1 MSTTAITEAIKTL
14 AEAERIFNLQR
25 TEDEEFFLEWQTN
38 LPNLSDAE
46 KTELH
51 QLRKRYLY
59 QRSQSHLL
67 EQTVM
72 LLFAS
77 PLLAIAKGGCKQ
89 IAGFYDPPFQLRA
102 EESVQINLA
111 DSEEVL
117 QGRIDVLVLSNQL
130 WVVVLESKKTAISVL
145 SALPQTLAYLMANP
159 QPTQPS
165 FAMMTNGDDVLFV
178 KLALENNRKYALS
191 RIFSA
196 FVSNQEIYSIL
207 QILKTISQGFDSK

>member
-1 MSTTAITEAIKTL
+1 MSITAITEAIKTL

-46 KTELH
+46 KTELNK
-51 QLRKRYLY
+51 LRKRYLY

-77 PLLAIAKGGCKQ
+77 PLLAIA
-89 IAGFYDPPFQLRA
+89 GFYDPPFQVRA

-111 DSEEVL
+111 DSEEIL

-145 SALPQTLAYLMANP
+145 SALPQALAYLMANP
-159 QPTQPS
+159 QPSKPS

-178 KLALENNRKYALS
+178 KLALENNRQYALS
-191 RIFSA
+191 RVFSA
-196 FVSNQEIYSIL
+196 FVSNQEIYRIL
-207 QILKTISQGFDSK
+207 QVLKTISKGFDSK

>member
-1 MSTTAITEAIKTL
+1 MSITAITEAIKTL
-14 AEAERIFNLQR
+14 AEAEKIFNLQR

-46 KTELH
+46 KTELNK
-51 QLRKRYLY
+51 LRKRYLY

-77 PLLAIAKGGCKQ
+77 PLLAIA
-89 IAGFYDPPFQLRA
+89 GFYDPPFQVRA

-111 DSEEVL
+111 DSEEIL

-145 SALPQTLAYLMANP
+145 SALPQALAYLMANP
-159 QPTQPS
+159 QPSKPS

-178 KLALENNRKYALS
+178 KLALENNRQYALS
-191 RIFSA
+191 RVFSA
-196 FVSNQEIYSIL
+196 FVSNQEIYRIL
-207 QILKTISQGFDSK
+207 QVLKTISKGFDSK

>member
-1 MSTTAITEAIKTL
+1 MPTIAVTEAIKTL

-25 TEDEEFFLEWQTN
+25 TENEEFFLEWQTN
-38 LPNLSDAE
+38 LPNLSEIE
-46 KTELH
+46 KTELN

-77 PLLAIAKGGCKQ
+77 PLLAIA
-89 IAGFYDPPFQLRA
+89 GFYDPPFQVRA

-111 DSEEVL
+111 DSEEIL

-145 SALPQTLAYLMANP
+145 SALPQTLAYLMANT
-159 QPTQPS
+159 QPAKPS
-165 FAMMTNGDDVLFV
+165 FAMMTNSDDVLFV
-178 KLALENNRKYALS
+178 KLVLENNRQYSIS
-191 RIFSA
+191 RVFSA
-196 FVSNQEIYSIL
+196 FVSNQELYSVL
-207 QILKTISQGFDSK
+207 QILKSISKGFDSK

>member
-1 MSTTAITEAIKTL
+1 MPTIAVTEAIKTL

-25 TEDEEFFLEWQTN
+25 TENEEFFLEWQTN
-38 LPNLSDAE
+38 LPNLSEIE
-46 KTELH
+46 KTELN

-77 PLLAIAKGGCKQ
+77 PLLAIA
-89 IAGFYDPPFQLRA
+89 GFYDPPFQVRA

-111 DSEEVL
+111 DSEEIL

-159 QPTQPS
+159 QPAKPS
-165 FAMMTNGDDVLFV
+165 FAMMTNGDDVVFV
-178 KLALENNRKYALS
+178 KLVLEDSRQYALS
-191 RIFSA
+191 RVFSA

-207 QILKTISQGFDSK
+207 QILKSISGVFYRK

>member
-1 MSTTAITEAIKTL
+1 MPTIAVTEAIKTL

-38 LPNLSDAE
+38 LPNLSDTEKAE
-46 KTELH
+46 LN

-77 PLLAIAKGGCKQ
+77 PLLAIA
-89 IAGFYDPPFQLRA
+89 GFYDPPFQVRA

-111 DSEEVL
+111 DSEEIL

-145 SALPQTLAYLMANP
+145 SALPQALAYLMANP
-159 QPTQPS
+159 QPSKPS

-178 KLALENNRKYALS
+178 KLALEDSRQYALS
-191 RIFSA
+191 RVFSA

-207 QILKTISQGFDSK
+207 QILKSISGFFYRK

>member
-1 MSTTAITEAIKTL
+1 MSITAITEAIKTL

-46 KTELH
+46 KTELNK
-51 QLRKRYLY
+51 LRKRYLY

-77 PLLAIAKGGCKQ
+77 PLLAIA
-89 IAGFYDPPFQLRA
+89 GFYDPPFQMRA

-159 QPTQPS
+159 QPAQPS

-178 KLALENNRKYALS
+178 KLGLENNRQYALS
-191 RIFSA
+191 RVFSA
-196 FVSNQEIYSIL
+196 FVSNQEIYRIL
-207 QILKTISQGFDSK
+207 QVLKTISKGFDSK

>member
-1 MSTTAITEAIKTL
+1 MSITAITEAIKTL
-14 AEAERIFNLQR
+14 AEAEKIFNLQR

-46 KTELH
+46 KTELNK
-51 QLRKRYLY
+51 LRKRYLY

-77 PLLAIAKGGCKQ
+77 PLLAIA
-89 IAGFYDPPFQLRA
+89 GFYDPPFQVRA

-145 SALPQTLAYLMANP
+145 SALPQTLAYLMANT
-159 QPTQPS
+159 QPAKPS
-165 FAMMTNGDDVLFV
+165 FAMMTNSDDVLFV
-178 KLALENNRKYALS
+178 KLVLENNRQYSIS
-191 RIFSA
+191 RVFSA
-196 FVSNQEIYSIL
+196 FVSNQELYSVL
-207 QILKTISQGFDSK
+207 QILKSISKGFDSK

>member
-1 MSTTAITEAIKTL
+1 MSTIAVTEAIKTL

-38 LPNLSDAE
+38 LPNLSDTEKAE
-46 KTELH
+46 LN

-77 PLLAIAKGGCKQ
+77 PLLAIA
-89 IAGFYDPPFQLRA
+89 GFYDPPFQVRA

-111 DSEEVL
+111 DSEEIL

-145 SALPQTLAYLMANP
+145 SALPQALAYLMANP
-159 QPTQPS
+159 QPSKPS

-178 KLALENNRKYALS
+178 KLALEDSRQYALS
-191 RIFSA
+191 RVFSA

-207 QILKTISQGFDSK
+207 QILKSISGFFYRK

>member
-1 MSTTAITEAIKTL
+1 MPTIAVTEAIKTL

-25 TEDEEFFLEWQTN
+25 TENEEFFLEWQTN

-46 KTELH
+46 KTELN

-77 PLLAIAKGGCKQ
+77 PLLAIA
-89 IAGFYDPPFQLRA
+89 GFYDPPFQVRA

-111 DSEEVL
+111 DSEEIL

-145 SALPQTLAYLMANP
+145 SALPQTLAYLMANT
-159 QPTQPS
+159 QPAKPS
-165 FAMMTNGDDVLFV
+165 FAMMTNSDDVLFV
-178 KLALENNRKYALS
+178 KLVLENNRQYSIS
-191 RIFSA
+191 RVFSA
-196 FVSNQEIYSIL
+196 FVSNQELYSVL
-207 QILKTISQGFDSK
+207 QILKSISKGFDSK

>member
-1 MSTTAITEAIKTL
+1 MSSTAITEAIKTL

-25 TEDEEFFLEWQTN
+25 TEDEAFFLEWQTN

-46 KTELH
+46 KTELN

-77 PLLAIAKGGCKQ
+77 PLLAIA
-89 IAGFYDPPFQLRA
+89 GFYDPPFQVRA

-111 DSEEVL
+111 DSEEIL

-145 SALPQTLAYLMANP
+145 SALPQTLAYLMANT
-159 QPTQPS
+159 QPAKPS
-165 FAMMTNGDDVLFV
+165 FAMMTNSDDVLFV
-178 KLALENNRKYALS
+178 KLVLENNRQYSIS
-191 RIFSA
+191 RVFSA
-196 FVSNQEIYSIL
+196 FVSNQELYSVL
-207 QILKTISQGFDSK
+207 QILKSISKGFDSK

>member
-1 MSTTAITEAIKTL
+1 MSITAITEAIKTL
-14 AEAERIFNLQR
+14 AEAEKIFNLQR

-46 KTELH
+46 KTELNK
-51 QLRKRYLY
+51 LRKRYLY

-77 PLLAIAKGGCKQ
+77 PLLAIA
-89 IAGFYDPPFQLRA
+89 GFYDPPFQVRA

-111 DSEEVL
+111 DSEEIL

-159 QPTQPS
+159 QPAKPS
-165 FAMMTNGDDVLFV
+165 FAMMTNGDDVVFV
-178 KLALENNRKYALS
+178 KLVLEDSRQYALS
-191 RIFSA
+191 RVFSA

-207 QILKTISQGFDSK
+207 QILKSISGVFYRK

>member
-1 MSTTAITEAIKTL
+1 MSITAITEAIKTL
-14 AEAERIFNLQR
+14 AEAEKIFNLQR

-46 KTELH
+46 KTELNK
-51 QLRKRYLY
+51 LRKRYLY

-77 PLLAIAKGGCKQ
+77 SLLA
-89 IAGFYDPPFQLRA
+89 IAGFYDPPFQMRA

-117 QGRIDVLVLSNQL
+117 QGRIDVLVISNQL

-159 QPTQPS
+159 QPSKPS

-178 KLALENNRKYALS
+178 KLALENNRQYALS
-191 RIFSA
+191 RVFSA
-196 FVSNQEIYSIL
+196 FVSNQEIYRIL
-207 QILKTISQGFDSK
+207 QVLKTISKGFDSK

>member
-14 AEAERIFNLQR
+14 AEAESIFNLNR

-38 LPNLSDAE
+38 LPKLSDVEKAE
-46 KTELH
+46 LN

-77 PLLAIAKGGCKQ
+77 PLLAIA
-89 IAGFYDPPFQLRA
+89 GFYDPPFQVRA
-102 EESVQINLA
+102 EESVQITIA

-159 QPTQPS
+159 QPSKPS
-165 FAMMTNGDDVLFV
+165 FAMMTNGDDVVFV
-178 KLALENNRKYALS
+178 KLALEDSRQYALS
-191 RIFSA
+191 RVFSA

-207 QILKTISQGFDSK
+207 QILKSIGESFDSK